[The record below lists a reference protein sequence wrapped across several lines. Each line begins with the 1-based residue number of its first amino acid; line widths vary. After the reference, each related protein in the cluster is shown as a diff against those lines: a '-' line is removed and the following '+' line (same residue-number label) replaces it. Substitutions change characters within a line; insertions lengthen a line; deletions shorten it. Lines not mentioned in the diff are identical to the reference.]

1 MKDFQ
6 KVCNSAELSQE
17 EKLKQL
23 GDYMDASQASC
34 RYGPCSARLSK
45 GTMPPL
51 WVKVPCQHGSEAN
64 RIKLKSNAEGSLSH
78 DASEAIAM

>member
-1 MKDFQ
+1 M
-6 KVCNSAELSQE
+6 
-17 EKLKQL
+17 
-23 GDYMDASQASC
+23 
-34 RYGPCSARLSK
+34 
-45 GTMPPL
+45 TPL